1 MFYIDL
7 LLDRLFEQLSRVS
20 VHAGR
25 RVSIDRNH
33 WILSGLWTDETCYDA
48 GIDSSNGFKLIAR
61 VMLELIQWCFSVI
74 IILSQTRWVIINR
87 NILNR
92 KINSSEFI
100 CHVMSQILWI
110 GNIGLVCDTI
120 RDITVFLKIAL
131 KYLNVYIQWYNLIIY
146 SIII

>member
-1 MFYIDL
+1 MFAKYIRTSGEENSLFLIIYSRFVFYNDL

-61 VMLELIQWCFSVI
+61 VMLELI
-74 IILSQTRWVIINR
+74 
-87 NILNR
+87 
-92 KINSSEFI
+92 
-100 CHVMSQILWI
+100 
-110 GNIGLVCDTI
+110 
-120 RDITVFLKIAL
+120 
-131 KYLNVYIQWYNLIIY
+131 
-146 SIII
+146 